1 MNKML
6 VKEFWYFGQILK
18 DNHKLVTVF
27 IKKKHEKDAILFFFF
42 MKICLENFLGSC
54 YIHENKIFVVLFKW
68 KLV

>member
-1 MNKML
+1 ML
-6 VKEFWYFGQILK
+6 VKEFWHFGQILK
-18 DNHKLVTVF
+18 DNHKLVTIF
-27 IKKKHEKDAILFFFF
+27 IKKNMRKMQFFF